1 MGAGVKLVSLF
12 ANHRDPAVGFAKAGK
27 GGPFGLTVSPRPRFT
42 PRSPAA
48 DLDGTPLV
56 TGGLRKA

>member
-1 MGAGVKLVSLF
+1 MEGGDGG
-12 ANHRDPAVGFAKAGK
+12 RGEGGK
-27 GGPFGLTVSPRPRFT
+27 GGPFGLAMSPTPHFT
-42 PRSPAA
+42 RSSPAA